1 MRSRALSHA
10 AGVAVSVVLS
20 LTFVAHRAAAQD
32 SKAQD
37 DKPQPPAKRQ
47 FNHKA
52 KIESKYDRFE
62 DETHVRLESKRVLGG
77 FMEDVKMGA
86 SFFYK
91 GQKLSTPEYFII
103 LFVSDTKGWRFL
115 DEAQR
120 ELVALADGQRIS
132 IGTLDRDS
140 KVRSGGW
147 VSEIMV
153 KEVPYETFLKIVNAK
168 KVEMKLGRYEF
179 ELKEEHLEAL
189 RDLASRT
196 AQ

>member
-1 MRSRALSHA
+1 LLLARATA
-10 AGVAVSVVLS
+10 CP
-20 LTFVAHRAAAQD
+20 TAQEA
-32 SKAQD
+32 KL
-37 DKPQPPAKRQ
+37 QPPAKRE
-47 FNHKA
+47 FKHNA

-62 DETHVRLESKRVLGG
+62 DETHVRLEPKRVLGG

-91 GQKLSTPEYFII
+91 GQKLSKPEYFII
-103 LFVSDTKGWRFL
+103 FFVSDTKGWRFL

-120 ELVALADGQRIS
+120 ELVALADGERLP

-153 KEVPYETFLKIVNAK
+153 KEVPYETFLKIVNGK
-168 KVEMKLGRYEF
+168 KVEMKLGRYELK
-179 ELKEEHLEAL
+179 LKEEHLEAL
-189 RDLASRT
+189 RDLASR
-196 AQ
+196 ALQ